1 MSGRLH
7 RLATI
12 VLSLCGASFCSEA
25 AFAGCT
31 VKSVA
36 TLAVTTDDDRPVT
49 TGEINGHPVRFLIDS
64 ESFYSFLSKDTVRD
78 TGLSLKAIPASFQ
91 IQGIGGEI
99 PTGRAYIEQL
109 KLSTN
114 STLLGVNF
122 LAGGIHGELAGL
134 IGQNILGRQ
143 DVEYDLAH
151 HVVRF
156 LRAESCLNGNPAYW
170 AAKQA
175 FFTMPIEAMAE
186 IDQHTMATILV
197 NGVKMRAMFDTG
209 AGASFISLKAARKLN
224 VTPTSQ
230 GVEKGEDVT
239 GMNGKSVGSYRA
251 RFDSIDIGGE
261 KFNGVTLGVLD
272 NGDSYVDM
280 VVGIDFFMAH
290 RIYVANELHRMIFT
304 YGGGKV
310 FGVELAQS
318 GPPASPAAGNQ

>member
-1 MSGRLH
+1 MPSQFQ
-7 RLATI
+7 RLAMALLPLCAAT
-12 VLSLCGASFCSEA
+12 LCGQA
-25 AFAGCT
+25 AHAGCT

-36 TLAVTTDDDRPVT
+36 TLAVTTDYGRPVT
-49 TGEINGHPVRFLIDS
+49 KGEINGHPVSFMIDS
-64 ESFYSFLSKDTVRD
+64 GSFYSFLSKDTARD

-122 LAGGIHGELAGL
+122 LVGGIHGELAGL

-151 HVVRF
+151 GTVRF
-156 LRAESCLNGNPAYW
+156 LRAENCLNGNPAYW
-170 AAKQA
+170 AAKQPY
-175 FFTMPIEAMAE
+175 FTMPIEAMAE
-186 IDQHTMATILV
+186 IDQHTMATISV

-224 VTPTSQ
+224 VRPSSK

-239 GMNGKSVGSYRA
+239 GLNGKSVESYRA
-251 RFDSIDIGGE
+251 RFDSIEIGGE
-261 KFNGVTLGVLD
+261 KFNGVTLSVLD
-272 NGDSYVDM
+272 NGDGYVDM
-280 VVGIDFFMAH
+280 VVGTDFFMAH

-304 YGGGKV
+304 YSGGDV
-310 FGVELAQS
+310 FGVAPSSTATTQ
-318 GPPASPAAGNQ
+318 